1 MAALNPQWEFGCY
14 NVGLLCPI
22 EPFASVANQGPWDS
36 PYLRRPWQPVDK
48 GR

>member
-22 EPFASVANQGPWDS
+22 EPFACVANQGS
-36 PYLRRPWQPVDK
+36 MGFPVLEEALAA
-48 GR
+48 GG